1 MEMNMRY
8 DLSCISLVKRVK
20 GQITHLPMTVVLYY
34 VEILLLGR
42 C

>member
-1 MEMNMRY
+1 MEMNMRN
-8 DLSCISLVKRVK
+8 DLFYISLAQRVR
-20 GQITHLPMTVVLYY
+20 GQKTHLPMTVVLYY